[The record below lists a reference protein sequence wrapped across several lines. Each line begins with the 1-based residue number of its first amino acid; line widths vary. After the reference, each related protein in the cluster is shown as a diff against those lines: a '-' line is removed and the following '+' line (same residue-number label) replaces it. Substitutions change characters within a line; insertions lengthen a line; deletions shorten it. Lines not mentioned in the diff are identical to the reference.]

1 MCACRPGD
9 APSLITPPLPPAGRS
24 ASQRPAGPVNF
35 LARLRAWFAFFL
47 CTGLLLSLA
56 AAQPL
61 REGLAIRVP
70 RLSDQARVSLVTYSP
85 GDELYTAFGH
95 SSIRIEDDVLGFD
108 RLYNYGTFDF
118 DTPNFYL
125 KFARGDLLY
134 LLAVG
139 PALAEMSE
147 RGELGQ
153 GVTEQVLDLTPD
165 QKQTLFRDLEINLLP
180 ENRGYLYDFLLDN
193 CSTRIRDAFE
203 RILGQPLV
211 EAVPPAQTFRG
222 MLDPYLQRI
231 PWTRFGLYLL
241 LGAGVDRQVDPHT
254 ACFLPADLERA
265 VLEARINGR
274 PLVSE
279 HRRYYE
285 AQPLPQ
291 LWPLLE
297 PLPVFLTI
305 TVVWLVVWFLRG
317 CGRCSRLSAAFFFL
331 IGLAGAFI
339 LGVSV
344 YTRYSVAHQ
353 NWNLFWLFPA
363 HAVAGAWLYLR
374 PVTPLAFLRCYFGLT
389 AFAAALFEVASPW
402 LPQRFL
408 VADYLLMA
416 LVAWR
421 GWLEFRAGSL
431 QPAAPA
437 NP

>member
-1 MCACRPGD
+1 MEKR
-9 APSLITPPLPPAGRS
+9 
-24 ASQRPAGPVNF
+24 F
-35 LARLRAWFAFFL
+35 LVWLRAWTAFFL
-47 CTGLLLSLA
+47 GTGLLLSA
-56 AAQPL
+56 AVAQPL

-70 RLSDQARVSLVTYSP
+70 HLSDQARVSLVTYSP
-85 GDELYTAFGH
+85 GEELYTAFGH
-95 SSIRIEDDVLGFD
+95 SSIRVQDDELGFD

-134 LLAVG
+134 LLAAG

-165 QKQTLFRDLEINLLP
+165 QKQTLFRNLEINLLP
-180 ENRGYLYDFLLDN
+180 EHRGYLYDFLFDN

-211 EAVPPAQTFRG
+211 ATVTPGQTFRG
-222 MLDPYLQRI
+222 MLDPYLRRI

-241 LGAGVDRQVDPHT
+241 LGAPVDRPVDPHT
-254 ACFLPADLERA
+254 ATFLPADLERA
-265 VLEARINGR
+265 VLEARVNGR
-274 PLVSE
+274 PLVSD

-291 LWPLLE
+291 PQQWLD
-297 PLPVFLTI
+297 PLPVFFSLT
-305 TVVWLVVWFLRG
+305 VAWVAVWFRRRR
-317 CGRCSRLSAAFFFL
+317 GRCARLSAAFFFL
-331 IGLAGAFI
+331 AGLVGAFI
-339 LGVSV
+339 LAVSL

-363 HAVAGAWLYLR
+363 HAGAGAWLYLK
-374 PVTPLAFLRCYFGLT
+374 PATPPAFLRWYFGLT
-389 AFAAALFEVASPW
+389 AVAAALFEIASPW

-408 VADYLLMA
+408 LADYLLMA

-421 GWLEFRAGSL
+421 GWLEFR
-431 QPAAPA
+431 
-437 NP
+437 

>member
-1 MCACRPGD
+1 MTLHVTAASRPERV
-9 APSLITPPLPPAGRS
+9 AAAGRS
-24 ASQRPAGPVNF
+24 CKIVFF
-35 LARLRAWFAFFL
+35 LETRFLGRLRAWIAFFL

-61 REGLAIRVP
+61 REGPAIRVP
-70 RLSDQARVSLVTYSP
+70 HLSDQARVSLVTYSP

-153 GVTEQVLDLTPD
+153 GVTEQVLDLTPN

-180 ENRGYLYDFLLDN
+180 ENRGYLYDFLFDN

-211 EAVPPAQTFRG
+211 VTVLPGQTFRG
-222 MLDPYLQRI
+222 MLDPYLERI

-265 VLEARINGR
+265 VLEARVNGR

-291 LWPLLE
+291 PQPLLE
-297 PLPVFLTI
+297 PLPVFLSI
-305 TVVWLVVWFLRG
+305 TVVWLAVWFLRG
-317 CGRCSRLSAAFFFL
+317 CGRCSRLSAAFFIL
-331 IGLAGAFI
+331 IGLVGTFI
-339 LGVSV
+339 LAVSL

-353 NWNLFWLFPA
+353 NWNLFWLFPG
-363 HAVAGAWLYLR
+363 HAVAGTWLFVRPATPRVLLRWYL
-374 PVTPLAFLRCYFGLT
+374 GLT
-389 AFAAALFEVASPW
+389 AVAVALFELASPW

-421 GWLEFRAGSL
+421 SWLAFRAG
-431 QPAAPA
+431 
-437 NP
+437 

>member
-1 MCACRPGD
+1 MEKR
-9 APSLITPPLPPAGRS
+9 
-24 ASQRPAGPVNF
+24 F
-35 LARLRAWFAFFL
+35 LVRLKTWTAFL
-47 CTGLLLSLA
+47 LGTGLLLSVA
-56 AAQPL
+56 VAQPL
-61 REGLAIRVP
+61 REGQAIQVP
-70 RLSDQARVSLVTYSP
+70 RLSDEARVSLVTYSP
-85 GDELYTAFGH
+85 GEELYTAFGH
-95 SSIRIEDDVLGFD
+95 SSIRVQDDELGFD

-180 ENRGYLYDFLLDN
+180 EHRGYLYDFLFDN

-211 EAVPPAQTFRG
+211 ATVTPGQTFRG

-231 PWTRFGLYLL
+231 PWTGFGLYLL
-241 LGAGVDRQVDPHT
+241 LGARVDRPVDPHT
-254 ACFLPADLERA
+254 ASFLPADLERA
-265 VLEARINGR
+265 VLEARVNGR

-291 LWPLLE
+291 LPPWLE
-297 PLPVFLTI
+297 PLPVLLCL
-305 TVVWLVVWFLRG
+305 TVVWLAVWFVRRR
-317 CGRCSRLSAAFFFL
+317 GRCARLSAAFFFL
-331 IGLAGAFI
+331 VGLVGAFI
-339 LGVSV
+339 LTFSL
-344 YTRYSVAHQ
+344 YTRYAVAHQ
-353 NWNLFWLFPA
+353 NWNLCWLFPA
-363 HAVAGAWLYLR
+363 HAIAGAWLYLKAAA
-374 PVTPLAFLRCYFGLT
+374 PPAFLRWYFGLT
-389 AFAAALFEVASPW
+389 AVAVALLAVTSPW

-408 VADYLLMA
+408 LADYLWMA

-421 GWLEFRAGSL
+421 SWLEFRAG
-431 QPAAPA
+431 
-437 NP
+437 